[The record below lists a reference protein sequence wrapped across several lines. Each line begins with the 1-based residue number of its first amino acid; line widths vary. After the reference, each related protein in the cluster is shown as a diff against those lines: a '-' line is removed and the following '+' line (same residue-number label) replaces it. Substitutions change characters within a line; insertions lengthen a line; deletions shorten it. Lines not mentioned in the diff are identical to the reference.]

1 MTDQEQKELKGFNPG
16 QLQAV
21 TSPLKQNILISAGAG
36 SGKTKTLSYKVY
48 HLVAYEGIEPSSLLV
63 LTFTNKAAFEMK

>member
-48 HLVAYEGIEPSSLLV
+48 HLVAYEGIEPTYNQHNV
-63 LTFTNKAAFEMK
+63 LRK